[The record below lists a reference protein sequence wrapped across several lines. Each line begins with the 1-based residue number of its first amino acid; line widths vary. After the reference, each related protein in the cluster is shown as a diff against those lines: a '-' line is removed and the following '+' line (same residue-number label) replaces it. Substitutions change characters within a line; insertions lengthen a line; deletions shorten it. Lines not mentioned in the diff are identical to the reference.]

1 MTTYMLKCFMFKHYL
16 NYLFI
21 VTKPDIVISRL
32 LCAASKELHRTSYY
46 TMYDAGN
53 YKICKLIGK
62 RRLLRILIIDQ

>member
-1 MTTYMLKCFMFKHYL
+1 MVKHYL

-32 LCAASKELHRTSYY
+32 LCAASKEITSNTVLYEH
-46 TMYDAGN
+46 AGN

-62 RRLLRILIIDQ
+62 RRPVRILIID

>member
-1 MTTYMLKCFMFKHYL
+1 MLKCFMFKHYL

-32 LCAASKELHRTSYY
+32 LCAASKNYIEHRIVRN
-46 TMYDAGN
+46 AGN